1 MPYKVSR
8 GAMTLTE
15 KGLVMV
21 GGYND
26 DLKKASNLMFILDR
40 NSMQW
45 AETKMSLKVGKQYPL
60 VFTIP
65 QQQLTKCGMCFN

>member
-1 MPYKVSR
+1 MLYKLSK

-15 KGLVMV
+15 KGLVLV

-26 DLKKASNLMFILDR
+26 DLKKPSNLIFLLDR

-45 AETKMSLKVGKQYPL
+45 TEPIMSLKVGKQYPL

-65 QQQLTKCGMCFN
+65 QQLTKCGMYII